1 MKVFYP
7 VFQWAKPSM
16 QGVLKKVSNQT
27 EAIKKIGVEIKTL
40 IYGFHNSSLPQ
51 FAELEYVSLEP
62 KAGTYTKQLLEIR
75 RRSFERAI
83 TDIRSSNPDL
93 IYSRYFMSDPLS
105 IMFLKKIPRKIPV
118 IFESQAIVPKELL
131 QQKKYHYY
139 LFEKLFH
146 RALSPYVTGIIGVTD
161 EIAKYEK
168 RKNPSAFTLT
178 VPNGI
183 GVNSVPLR
191 KYKPNHNEISLLFVG
206 SVNRWHALDRVI
218 QGMSLFG
225 EAKSLHLHIV
235 GTGDQEGY
243 LKTLTKNLGLEQQVT
258 FHGYKS
264 GKLLDEAFE
273 NAHIAIASLGIH
285 RNGIK
290 EASVL
295 KAREYCA
302 RGIPFIYGY
311 NDPDFDS
318 FRFTLKVPPTDAP
331 IGIEEIIEFAKK
343 TTSDPNHPA
352 LMREYAYK
360 NLDWSV
366 KMKKTVAFFEQILA
380 ERRL

>member
-1 MKVFYP
+1 
-7 VFQWAKPSM
+7 
-16 QGVLKKVSNQT
+16 
-27 EAIKKIGVEIKTL
+27 
-40 IYGFHNSSLPQ
+40 
-51 FAELEYVSLEP
+51 
-62 KAGTYTKQLLEIR
+62 
-75 RRSFERAI
+75 
-83 TDIRSSNPDL
+83 
-93 IYSRYFMSDPLS
+93 MSDPLS
-105 IMFLKKIPRKIPV
+105 VTFLKKIPRKIPIV
-118 IFESQAIVPKELL
+118 LESQAIVPKELL

-139 LFEKLFH
+139 FIEKLFH
-146 RALSPYVTGIIGVTD
+146 RALSPYITGVIGVTD
-161 EIAKYEK
+161 EITKYEK
-168 RKNPSAFTLT
+168 EKNPRVFTQT

-183 GVNSVPLR
+183 GVDSVPLR
-191 KYKPNHNEISLLFVG
+191 NYEANHNEITLLFVG
-206 SVNRWHALDRVI
+206 SVNNWHALDRVI
-218 QGMSLFG
+218 KGMSVFG
-225 EAKSLHLHIV
+225 KVGNFHLHIV
-235 GTGDQEGY
+235 GTGDQEEY
-243 LKTLTKNLGLEQQVT
+243 LRTLTKDLGLEKQVT

-311 NDPDFDS
+311 EDPDFSS
-318 FRFTLKVPPTDAP
+318 FPFALKMPSTNDP
-331 IGIEEIIEFAKK
+331 INIEEIIRFALK

-352 LMREYAYK
+352 FMREYAYK

-380 ERRL
+380 ERRLLK

>member
-1 MKVFYP
+1 
-7 VFQWAKPSM
+7 
-16 QGVLKKVSNQT
+16 
-27 EAIKKIGVEIKTL
+27 
-40 IYGFHNSSLPQ
+40 
-51 FAELEYVSLEP
+51 
-62 KAGTYTKQLLEIR
+62 
-75 RRSFERAI
+75 
-83 TDIRSSNPDL
+83 
-93 IYSRYFMSDPLS
+93 
-105 IMFLKKIPRKIPV
+105 MFLKKIPRKIPV
-118 IFESQAIVPKELL
+118 ILESQAIVPKELL

-139 LFEKLFH
+139 LSEKLFH

-161 EIAKYEK
+161 EIAEYEK
-168 RKNPSAFTLT
+168 RKNPKAHTLT
-178 VPNGI
+178 IPNGI
-183 GVNSVPLR
+183 GVDSVPLR
-191 KYKPNHNEISLLFVG
+191 SYKPNHNEISLLFVG

-218 QGMSLFG
+218 QGMSLF
-225 EAKSLHLHIV
+225 EKAESLHLHIV
-235 GTGDQEGY
+235 GTGDQEEY
-243 LKTLTKNLGLEQQVT
+243 LKTLTKDLGLEKQVT
-258 FHGYKS
+258 YHGYKS

-318 FRFTLKVPPTDAP
+318 FRFALKVPPTNDP
-331 IGIEEIIEFAKK
+331 IRIEDIIGFAKEI
-343 TTSDPNHPA
+343 TSDPNHPQMMRDFA
-352 LMREYAYK
+352 LS